1 MLDLENL
8 KASIILKAMV
18 AGLLKSKNDT
28 GFVVEMTTY
37 GGVEN
42 NLCYGCAAT
51 VTLAEMFG
59 GKRSASEMMLGYVKA
74 PTDRTD
80 FAYAYLSEVI
90 SLESSS
96 VQESLPITLRSLER
110 AVNNARQG
118 EISVLIELLTGEV
131 NESFD
136 YRWSLGSINW
146 EEKLPD
152 VEATI
157 AEMEVA
163 GY

>member
-1 MLDLENL
+1 MLDIASL
-8 KASIILKAMV
+8 KASIVLKAMV

-28 GFVVEMTTY
+28 GFVIEMTTY
-37 GGVEN
+37 GCVEN

-59 GKRSASEMMLGYVKA
+59 GRRSASEMMLGYVKA
-74 PTDRTD
+74 PSDQPKSG
-80 FAYAYLSEVI
+80 YAYLSEVI

-118 EISVLIELLTGEV
+118 EVSRLIELLTGEF

-136 YRWSLGSINW
+136 GQWSLGSGNW
-146 EEKLPD
+146 EEKLPV

-157 AEMEVA
+157 AEMIVA